1 MARDLRRYASQT
13 NFRLVVG
20 GLLLL
25 FIIGDGLIYYFYGK
39 GAAVLGLFCILAGMV
54 PVVLTVFV
62 IFLMD
67 WIRKR
72 IDRG

>member
-1 MARDLRRYASQT
+1 
-13 NFRLVVG
+13 VG

-62 IFLMD
+62 ILFMD

>member
-62 IFLMD
+62 ILFMD

>member
-1 MARDLRRYASQT
+1 MARDLRKYASQT

-39 GAAVLGLFCILAGMV
+39 GAAVLRPFLYPGRNGACCFDCVCYPVHGLDTKAN
-54 PVVLTVFV
+54 
-62 IFLMD
+62 
-67 WIRKR
+67 RS
-72 IDRG
+72 

>member
-1 MARDLRRYASQT
+1 MARDLRKYASQT